1 MAVDT
6 ADVSNEEVPL
16 SKRRQEALERQQGG
30 LRGAPIVPQPPSAKK
45 TATDAAPA
53 AAGPAPRTSS
63 LADSFTARPGRG
75 VVVRSTR
82 MSRMQ
87 SSAQLQARSRS
98 TVMNNSKEEKKTGQ
112 EEVANRAASLEHWL
126 DAGLRLGSGVARARR
141 APPEGYEV
149 APLAREVPFLQHQG
163 TGVILWPIRL
173 DLMPFFTLLEGTLP
187 DRPLVTVYHYTS
199 EMGFAKIIARF
210 EDESGALPSPQ
221 GFAEELWDRLV
232 EDEDGQEAYHDL
244 EVPSE
249 SFAALSDPP
258 DCFPEREKLC
268 RAVGRLPAG
277 ASVGNFFDQVSY
289 CVPLRV
295 PADRLLSTRAWP
307 SSVFVAAPGTA
318 EDAQSSESD
327 DEKLHFRSVKEA
339 QRVAEQERPPVGA
352 TPARIQHTGEVAF
365 LEGGAKQKK
374 GAGSEEYQQK
384 LRAEDSD
391 VETMLRRDGSW

>member
-1 MAVDT
+1 
-6 ADVSNEEVPL
+6 
-16 SKRRQEALERQQGG
+16 
-30 LRGAPIVPQPPSAKK
+30 
-45 TATDAAPA
+45 
-53 AAGPAPRTSS
+53 
-63 LADSFTARPGRG
+63 
-75 VVVRSTR
+75 
-82 MSRMQ
+82 
-87 SSAQLQARSRS
+87 
-98 TVMNNSKEEKKTGQ
+98 
-112 EEVANRAASLEHWL
+112 
-126 DAGLRLGSGVARARR
+126 
-141 APPEGYEV
+141 
-149 APLAREVPFLQHQG
+149 
-163 TGVILWPIRL
+163 
-173 DLMPFFTLLEGTLP
+173 MPFFTLLEGTLP

-249 SFAALSDPP
+249 SFAALLRLSDPP

-289 CVPLRV
+289 CAPRRRHSAAESASGSPTEHEGLAAERFETQGPGPPASLLRHLAQQRMRRV
-295 PADRLLSTRAWP
+295 WLEGFCALKILERRCALAHGV
-307 SSVFVAAPGTA
+307 SVC
-318 EDAQSSESD
+318 SESD

-352 TPARIQHTGEVAF
+352 TPARERLLAEAHQIGSALVDRWSRNPPSIAAIQHTGEVAF
-365 LEGGAKQKK
+365 L
-374 GAGSEEYQQK
+374 EEYQQK